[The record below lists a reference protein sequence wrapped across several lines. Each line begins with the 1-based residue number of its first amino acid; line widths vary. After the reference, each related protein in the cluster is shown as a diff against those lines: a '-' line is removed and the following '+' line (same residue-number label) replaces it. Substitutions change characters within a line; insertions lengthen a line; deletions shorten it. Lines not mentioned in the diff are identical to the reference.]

1 MIYVTKYIYG
11 FIFIALIF
19 CVALSLIDLSS
30 TPEAVVQRCSAKKL
44 FFEILQNLQENTCAS
59 VPFFKKVAGLS
70 PLLKERL
77 RHRCFPVNF
86 AKLRRTPSF
95 IEQLWWLLLQVSA
108 TTSSNVANLH

>member
-59 VPFFKKVAGLS
+59 APFFEKVAGLS

-86 AKLRRTPSF
+86 AKLLRTPSF